1 MIVMS
6 VILSILEVFSALIFG
21 YFVNYIGSLIKMQ
34 SEKTELFESNLRRL
48 NRYLSQSKL
57 PSELRRSARQHFV
70 NAQEIARTYNQSE

>member
-1 MIVMS
+1 
-6 VILSILEVFSALIFG
+6 
-21 YFVNYIGSLIKMQ
+21 MQ

-48 NRYLSQSKL
+48 NRYLSQYKL